1 MQHTSIPVTVIGGY
15 LGSGKTTL
23 LNALLRG
30 ARGVRLAVLVNDFG
44 SINIDAELIIAHQGD
59 TISLANGCICCSRQ
73 DNLGAAFGALS
84 ERSDPPDQIVIEASG
99 VADPRRIARYAQSMP
114 GLRLDGILVL
124 VDAEQIRRQ
133 VRDKYVGDTVLDQ
146 LHAADLLILS
156 KTDLISPATAEEV
169 RAWLM
174 VQAPA
179 AHLIEAV
186 AGQLPVEFV
195 LGDLHHGGNLALDG
209 DLGSGEHGADHGG
222 HDAQH
227 DLTFEQVSFTTA
239 EPLERAALTVALDA
253 LPPAVVRGKG
263 VLYLADE
270 PARRVILQMVG
281 RRWNLR
287 PGEPWGDAAPASRLV
302 FIGPRDQIDPAAVLA
317 GLGVSSS

>member
-30 ARGVRLAVLVNDFG
+30 APGVRLAVLVNDFG

-59 TISLANGCICCSRQ
+59 TISLANGCICCSLQ
-73 DNLGAAFGALS
+73 DNLGAAFCALS

-99 VADPRRIARYAQSMP
+99 VADPRRIARYAQSTP
-114 GLRLDGILVL
+114 GLRLDGVLVL

-133 VRDKYVGDTVLDQ
+133 ARDKYVGDTVLQQ

-156 KTDLISPATAEEV
+156 KTDLVTSEVVQEV
-169 RAWLM
+169 RAWLAM
-174 VQAPA
+174 QAPA
-179 AHLIEAV
+179 AHVTEAV

-195 LGDLHHGGNLALDG
+195 LGDQHHPGDRALGGG
-209 DLGSGEHGADHGG
+209 SGSGEGGADHGG

-227 DLTFEQVSFTTA
+227 DLTFDQVSFTTA
-239 EPLERAALTVALDA
+239 EPCDRAALIAALHA

-270 PARRVILQMVG
+270 PQRRVILQVVG
-281 RRWNLR
+281 RRWELR
-287 PGEPWGDAAPASRLV
+287 PGEPWGNAAPASRLV
-302 FIGPRDQIDPAAVLA
+302 FIGPRGQIDAAAVLA
-317 GLGVSSS
+317 GLGVSPP